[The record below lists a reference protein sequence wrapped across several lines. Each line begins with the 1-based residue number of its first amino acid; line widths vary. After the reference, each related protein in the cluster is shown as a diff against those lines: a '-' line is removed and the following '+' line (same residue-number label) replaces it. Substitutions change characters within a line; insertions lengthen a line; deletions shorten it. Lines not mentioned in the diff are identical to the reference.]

1 MIQKRFFQYLYLAP
15 AFLLLLLFVYYPIV
29 KNFWLSFFE
38 WSPFSPEKEFIDIAN
53 YTRLFQDPIF
63 YTALKNNLVFVGTS
77 VVFQVIGG
85 LILAAI
91 LEDIIFRRFST
102 FLRTVYFLPV
112 LISMAVIGILFQ
124 YIYNPEIGLL
134 NAFLTLIG
142 LESLAT
148 GWLGNHE
155 TAMYAVIAVSQW
167 QNIGWAAMLYILA
180 LQKIPQELYE
190 AATIDGANR
199 VQRFLNVTVPQSK
212 EMIFVMSVY
221 TITGSF
227 LVFNEV
233 FVLTV
238 GGPANATQV
247 FSTYLY
253 QKAFIDSELGYASA
267 IANVMLMITLVF
279 YLFQAKLFKTG
290 EE

>member
-199 VQRFLNVTVPQSK
+199 IQRFLNVTVPQSK

>member
-1 MIQKRFFQYLYLAP
+1 MVQKRFFQYLYLAP

-38 WSPFSPEKEFIDIAN
+38 WSPFSPQKEFINIAN

-238 GGPANATQV
+238 GGPANTTQV

>member
-1 MIQKRFFQYLYLAP
+1 MIQKRLFQYLYLAP

-29 KNFWLSFFE
+29 NNFWLSFFE
-38 WSPFSPEKEFIDIAN
+38 WSPFSPNKEFINIAN

-112 LISMAVIGILFQ
+112 LISMSVIGILFE

-134 NAFLTLIG
+134 NAFLKLIG
-142 LESLAT
+142 LESFAT

-199 VQRFLNVTVPQSK
+199 IQRFLHVTVPQSK

-227 LVFNEV
+227 LVFSEV

-253 QKAFIDSELGYASA
+253 QKAFHDSELGYASA
-267 IANVMLMITLVF
+267 IANVMLMITLAF

>member
-1 MIQKRFFQYLYLAP
+1 MIQKRFFQYFYLAP

-38 WSPFSPEKEFIDIAN
+38 WSPFSQQKEFIQLEN

-63 YTALKNNLVFVGTS
+63 YTALKNNIIFVGS
-77 VVFQVIGG
+77 SIVFQVIGG

-91 LEDIIFRRFST
+91 LEDVIFRKVST

-142 LESLAT
+142 LESLVT
-148 GWLGNHE
+148 GWLGDPK
-155 TAMYAVIAVSQW
+155 TAMSSVIAVSQW

-199 VQRFLNVTVPQSK
+199 IQRFLHVTVPQSK

-221 TITGSF
+221 TITGSI

-238 GGPANATQV
+238 GGPANTTQV

-267 IANVMLMITLVF
+267 IANVMLIITLVF
-279 YLFQAKLFKTG
+279 YLFQAKIFKTG

>member
-38 WSPFSPEKEFIDIAN
+38 WSPFSPEKEFINIAN

>member
-1 MIQKRFFQYLYLAP
+1 MIQKRVFQYLYIAP
-15 AFLLLLLFVYYPIV
+15 AFLLLLLFVYYPIIN
-29 KNFWLSFFE
+29 NFWLSFFE
-38 WSPFSPEKEFIDIAN
+38 WSPFSPEKAFINIEN
-53 YTRLFQDPIF
+53 YSRLFQDPIF
-63 YTALKNNLVFVGTS
+63 YTALKNNIVFVITS

-91 LEDIIFRRFST
+91 LEDVIFRRFST

-134 NAFLTLIG
+134 NAFLKLIG
-142 LESLAT
+142 LESWAT

-155 TAMYAVIAVSQW
+155 TAMFAVIAVSQW

-199 VQRFLNVTVPQSK
+199 IQRFLHVTVPQSK

-227 LVFNEV
+227 LVFSEV

-267 IANVMLMITLVF
+267 IANVMLIITLIF